1 MTTMDKTLYLLE
13 TVNKIGRHFR
23 NNENITKDLQSLC
36 DTIYHTA
43 PEIINRR
50 WIDIYVYCSNTFNNT
65 NNLKHFAALNIY
77 NERYDEYRK
86 KFININ

>member
-1 MTTMDKTLYLLE
+1 MTSIDKTLYLLE

-23 NNENITKDLQSLC
+23 NNDNITKDLQSLC

-77 NERYDEYRK
+77 NERYEEYRK